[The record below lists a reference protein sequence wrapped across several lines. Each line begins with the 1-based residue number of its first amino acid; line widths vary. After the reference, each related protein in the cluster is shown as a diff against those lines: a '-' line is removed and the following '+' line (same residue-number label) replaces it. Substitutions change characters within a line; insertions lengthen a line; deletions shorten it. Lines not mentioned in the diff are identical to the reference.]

1 MSSENR
7 NRGKEGRDDQLFG
20 HPAMQKKIKDAVS
33 DLSFL
38 LERGYSELSAGQL
51 AGNRYK
57 LNKRQQKAMRGMAAS
72 VSSVAKRN
80 SKHIPKEELK
90 GKTLVLDGF
99 NVLII
104 LESYLS
110 NGYVFKGKDGAFR
123 DVSSLHGSYK
133 KVSQTYNAIYLVGKF
148 FKQYQIEKMIWVFDK
163 PVSNS
168 GRMKSEILE
177 IAKDKNWN
185 WEALL
190 DFNPD
195 KFITESEHIAVS
207 SDAWVLEYCKVWF
220 NLMEALIPEDYEFLV
235 TS

>member
-20 HPAMQKKIKDAVS
+20 HPAMQQKLKDAVS
-33 DLSFL
+33 DLSYL
-38 LERGYSELSAGQL
+38 LERGYSEVSAGQL

-72 VSSVAKRN
+72 ESSVKHRN
-80 SKHIPKEELK
+80 SKLITKEHLK
-90 GKTLVLDGF
+90 DKTLILDGF

-110 NGYVFKGKDGAFR
+110 DGFIFKGKDGAYR
-123 DVSSLHGSYK
+123 DISSLHGSYK
-133 KVSQTYNAIYLVGKF
+133 KVSQTYNAIYLVGQLF
-148 FKQYQIEKMIWVFDK
+148 EEQQIEKLIWVFDK

-177 IAKDKNWN
+177 IAKDKGWN

-195 KFITESEHIAVS
+195 KLIAESEHIAVS
-207 SDAWVLEYCKVWF
+207 SDAWVLEHCKVWF
-220 NLMEALIPEDYEFLV
+220 NLMDELIPKDFAFLV
-235 TS
+235 NS